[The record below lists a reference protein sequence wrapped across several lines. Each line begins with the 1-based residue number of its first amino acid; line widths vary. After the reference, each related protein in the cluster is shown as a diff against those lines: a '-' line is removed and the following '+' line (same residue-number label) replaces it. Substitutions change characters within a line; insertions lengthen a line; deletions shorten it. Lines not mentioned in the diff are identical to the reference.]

1 MFDKEAIEAIN
12 EGTGIYQASNAVADA
27 FESERLVVA
36 LPEKFKT
43 HDLEQYLP
51 KRRRARGVMTT
62 DNLASFTDYTK
73 AHAEPGASV
82 FVDAEHMQAVAV
94 LNLGTPDAPGH
105 TDNRAKLCL
114 KRTAAFTALLAHA
127 NANGRGMT
135 QTAASEFLED
145 WPEHIKCFNSEGE
158 ISPPKAIAALRKLS
172 IEAMR
177 KIESSEQSLSA
188 SRSAFE
194 SVQATSADPI
204 PTTIYFKCVPYQD
217 LAERLFVLR
226 LGVLT
231 GGDKPSI
238 TLRIVKAELHNE
250 EMAQELASLTRDALA
265 GSFPVMLGEY
275 AIKS

>member
-1 MFDKEAIEAIN
+1 MFDKDAIETMQEGSAIL
-12 EGTGIYQASNAVADA
+12 QANNALSLA
-27 FESERLVVA
+27 FEDKAVVA
-36 LPEKFKT
+36 LPERFT
-43 HDLEQYLP
+43 DHDLERYLP
-51 KRRRARGVMTT
+51 NRRRARGVMNT
-62 DNLASFTDYTK
+62 DNLASFAEYTK

-82 FVDAEHMQAVAV
+82 FVDAEHMKAVAV
-94 LNLGTPDAPGH
+94 LNLGTPEAPGH
-105 TDNRAKLCL
+105 GDNRAMLAL

-127 NANGRGMT
+127 NNAGRGMT
-135 QTAASEFLED
+135 QTVASEFLED
-145 WPEHIKCFNSEGE
+145 WPDHIQCFNSEGE

-177 KIESSEQSLSA
+177 KMESSEQSLSA

-194 SVQATSADPI
+194 SVQATSSEPI
-204 PTTIYFKCVPYQD
+204 PTTIYFKCVPYQE
-217 LAERLFVLR
+217 LAERQFVLR

-238 TLRIVKAELHNE
+238 TLRIVKVELHNE